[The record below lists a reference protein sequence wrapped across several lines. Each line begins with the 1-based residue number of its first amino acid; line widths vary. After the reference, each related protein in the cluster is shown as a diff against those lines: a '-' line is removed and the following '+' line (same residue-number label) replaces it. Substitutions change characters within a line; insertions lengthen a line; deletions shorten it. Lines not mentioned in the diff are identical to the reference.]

1 MANTNLENLND
12 MENNKVKRLKNVM
25 LKTVFIGSFLYI
37 VSRDFEWLQII
48 LMNRACAPDVP
59 LKVFLITFL

>member
-37 VSRDFEWLQII
+37 VSRDFERLQII
-48 LMNRACAPDVP
+48 LMNRAWP
-59 LKVFLITFL
+59 LMFR

>member
-1 MANTNLENLND
+1 

-37 VSRDFEWLQII
+37 VSRDFERLQII
-48 LMNRACAPDVP
+48 LMNRSCVSDFQ
-59 LKVFLITFL
+59 LKGYSFLNLHLHVVF